1 MAILDL
7 VTKDTVNFI
16 VKWVL
21 NQGLAIAF
29 MGLIFYFDVQEKL
42 EMKQSIS
49 LLNTEI
55 KDNLKSQRD
64 TLYFTLKDINN
75 TLKNFKK
82 WKIKM
87 SNW

>member
-82 WKIKM
+82 
-87 SNW
+87 